1 MLAMPKIRILP
12 ENLSNKIAA
21 GEVVERPA
29 SVVKELLENAID
41 AESTK
46 IVIEIEAGGRKLI
59 RVSDN
64 GIGMTHDDALL
75 SLERYATSKIAR
87 DEDLFAIKT
96 LGFRGEAI
104 PSIAS
109 VSRIEMLTRTN
120 ENDAATR
127 IAISGGKIKQVS
139 EIGAPVGTML
149 TVKDLFFNVPAR
161 RKFLK
166 TVQTEMG
173 HITDCVTRTALVYP
187 NIHFKL
193 IHNHKTMGDWTAT
206 ADISHRVIDILGRDL
221 WGKMCEIDYDS
232 DNIQLRGF
240 AAAPDASRT
249 TKRGLYVY
257 INGRFIRDRVIDH
270 AVMEAYRGRLM
281 KGVFPV
287 AVIFV
292 KVPPTMVDVNVH
304 PTKSAVRFAAPKQV
318 HDGVVAAVTSS
329 LQELDRPGIIK
340 KSASVSLERPVESR
354 PSYPHNVPL
363 FDQPFKRQRFSS
375 PPVAIVKEP
384 EPEAYAGP
392 ADKPKEIPLLQEKGF
407 AALRLIGQIHNSYI
421 VCESRQGFVIIDQ
434 HAAHE
439 RILFEKIRSSYSRS
453 NAASQ
458 RLLIPEPLELGYREI
473 PVIEKLLA
481 DFSKMGIEI
490 EPFGGRTYMIKS
502 VPELLTGKSLAPLIM
517 EIVET
522 VIETGASK
530 GVEKSLDTCFAV
542 MARHGAIRANQA
554 LTVEEMEAL
563 LRQLDDLNFPAHC
576 PHGRPTWVEWTL
588 RDVEKTFKRIV

>member
-1 MLAMPKIRILP
+1 MPKIRILP

-29 SVVKELLENAID
+29 SAVKELLENAID

-64 GIGMTHDDALL
+64 GIGMSHDDALL
-75 SLERYATSKIAR
+75 SLERYATSKISR
-87 DEDLFAIKT
+87 DEDLFAIET

-109 VSRIEMLTRTN
+109 VTRMEMVTRTN

-127 IAISGGKIKQVS
+127 IVISGGRIKQVS
-139 EIGAPVGTML
+139 EIGAPVGTMIA
-149 TVKDLFFNVPAR
+149 VRDLFFNIPAR

-166 TVQTEMG
+166 TVPTEMG

-193 IHNHKTMGDWTAT
+193 INNHKVIGDWTAT
-206 ADISHRVIDILGRDL
+206 PDISHRVIDILGRDL
-221 WGKMCEIDYDS
+221 WGKMCEIDYES
-232 DNIQLRGF
+232 DNIQVRGF

-257 INGRFIRDRVIDH
+257 VNGRFVRDRVIDH

-281 KGVFPV
+281 KGIFPV

-292 KVPPTMVDVNVH
+292 TLPPETVDVNVH
-304 PTKSAVRFAAPKQV
+304 PTKSAVRFAAQKQV
-318 HDGVVAAVTSS
+318 HDEVVIGISS
-329 LQELDRPGIIK
+329 ALKSLDRPGAIK
-340 KSASVSLERPVESR
+340 HSAPSTSVLERVVEPL
-354 PSYPHNVPL
+354 PSYSRTASL
-363 FDQPFKRQRFSS
+363 FDQSIHKIIAPSS
-375 PPVAIVKEP
+375 IAVVKEP
-384 EPEAYAGP
+384 EPEPYAGP
-392 ADKPKEIPLLQEKGF
+392 DNESAEAPLLQEKGF
-407 AALRLIGQIHNSYI
+407 STLRLVGQIHNSYI
-421 VCESRQGFVIIDQ
+421 VCESRQGFIIIDQ

-439 RILFEKIRSSYSRS
+439 RILFEKIRSSYGRS
-453 NAASQ
+453 NTASQ
-458 RLLIPEPLELGYREI
+458 RLLIPEPLELGYREF

-481 DFSKMGIEI
+481 NFSKMGIEI

-542 MARHGAIRANQA
+542 MACHGAIRANQA

-563 LRQLDDLNFPAHC
+563 LRQLDELNFPAHC
-576 PHGRPTWVEWTL
+576 PHGRPTWVEWTT
-588 RDVEKTFKRIV
+588 RDIEKAFKRVL

>member
-1 MLAMPKIRILP
+1 M
-12 ENLSNKIAA
+12 
-21 GEVVERPA
+21 ERPA

-64 GIGMTHDDALL
+64 GLGMTHDDALL
-75 SLERYATSKIAR
+75 SLERYATSKIWR
-87 DEDLFAIKT
+87 DEDLFAIET

-109 VSRIEMLTRTN
+109 VSRMEMVTRTN

-139 EIGAPVGTML
+139 EIGAPVGTMI

-166 TVQTEMG
+166 TVPTEMG

-193 IHNHKTMGDWTAT
+193 INNHKTIGNWTAT
-206 ADISHRVIDILGRDL
+206 PDISHRVIDILGRDL
-221 WGKMCEIDYDS
+221 WGKMCEIDYES
-232 DNIQLRGF
+232 HNVQLRGF

-257 INGRFIRDRVIDH
+257 VNGRFIRDRVIDH
-270 AVMEAYRGRLM
+270 AVMEAYHGRLM

-287 AVIFV
+287 AVLFV
-292 KVPPTMVDVNVH
+292 RVPPAMIDVNVH
-304 PTKSAVRFAAPKQV
+304 PAKNAVRFAAQKQV
-318 HDGVVAAVTSS
+318 HDGVVTGIISALKS
-329 LQELDRPGIIK
+329 LDRPGAIK
-340 KSASVSLERPVESR
+340 KSAPSILERSVAPL
-354 PSYPHNVPL
+354 PSYSRTASL
-363 FDQPFKRQRFSS
+363 FDQSIHKTIAPSS
-375 PPVAIVKEP
+375 IAVVKEP
-384 EPEAYAGP
+384 EPAPYAGP
-392 ADKPKEIPLLQEKGF
+392 GEEVDFAIAAMAATAESAEAPLSQKKGF
-407 AALRLIGQIHNSYI
+407 ATLRLIGQIHNSYI
-421 VCESRQGFVIIDQ
+421 VCESRQGFIIIDQ

-453 NAASQ
+453 NTASQ

-473 PVIEKLLA
+473 PVIERLLA

-502 VPELLTGKSLAPLIM
+502 VPEPLTGKSLAPLIM

-522 VIETGASK
+522 VIETGSSK
-530 GVEKSLDTCFAV
+530 GMEKALDTCFAV
-542 MARHGAIRANQA
+542 MACHGAIRANQA

-563 LRQLDDLNFPAHC
+563 LRQLDELNFPAHC
-576 PHGRPTWVEWTL
+576 PHGRPTWVEWTT
-588 RDVEKTFKRIV
+588 RDIEKAFKRVV

>member
-1 MLAMPKIRILP
+1 MLTMPKIRILP

-64 GIGMTHDDALL
+64 GSGMTHDDALL
-75 SLERYATSKIAR
+75 SLERYATSKISR
-87 DEDLFAIKT
+87 DEDLFAIET

-109 VSRIEMLTRTN
+109 VARMEMLTRTN

-139 EIGAPVGTML
+139 EIGAPVGTMI
-149 TVKDLFFNVPAR
+149 TVRDLFFNVPAR

-173 HITDCVTRTALVYP
+173 HTTDCVTRTALVYP

-221 WGKMCEIDYDS
+221 WGKMCEIDYED

-257 INGRFIRDRVIDH
+257 VNGRFIRDRVVDH
-270 AVMEAYRGRLM
+270 AVMEAYHGRLM

-287 AVIFV
+287 AVLFV
-292 KVPPTMVDVNVH
+292 RVPPAMIDVNVH
-304 PTKSAVRFAAPKQV
+304 PTKSAVRFAAQKQV
-318 HDGVVAAVTSS
+318 HDGVVTGITSALKS
-329 LQELDRPGIIK
+329 LDRPGAIK
-340 KSASVSLERPVESR
+340 KSTPNILERTVEPL
-354 PSYPHNVPL
+354 PSYSRTASL
-363 FDQPFKRQRFSS
+363 FDQSIHKTIAPSS
-375 PPVAIVKEP
+375 IAVVKEP
-384 EPEAYAGP
+384 ESEPYAGP
-392 ADKPKEIPLLQEKGF
+392 YDASAEAPLLQEKGF

-421 VCESRQGFVIIDQ
+421 VCESRQGLIIIDQ

-522 VIETGASK
+522 VIETGSSK

-542 MARHGAIRANQA
+542 MACHGAIRANQA

-563 LRQLDDLNFPAHC
+563 LEQLDDLNFPAHC
-576 PHGRPTWVEWTL
+576 PHGRPTWVEWTT
-588 RDVEKTFKRIV
+588 RDIEKAFKRVV